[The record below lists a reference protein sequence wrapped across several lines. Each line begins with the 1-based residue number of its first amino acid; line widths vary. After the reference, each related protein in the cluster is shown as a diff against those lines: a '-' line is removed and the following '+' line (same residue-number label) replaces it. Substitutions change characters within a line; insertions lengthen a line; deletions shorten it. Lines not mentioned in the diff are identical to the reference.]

1 MIVKFTMLG
10 AETIQNADD
19 LFKVTCSKVKE
30 FLNLIREPDVFLSKV
45 KVMLF

>member
-1 MIVKFTMLG
+1 MHG
-10 AETIQNADD
+10 AKTIQNADD

-30 FLNLIREPDVFLSKV
+30 FLNLIRELDVFLSKV

>member
-1 MIVKFTMLG
+1 MFG

-19 LFKVTCSKVKE
+19 IFKVTCTCSKVKE
-30 FLNLIREPDVFLSKV
+30 FLNLIRELDVFLSKV

>member
-1 MIVKFTMLG
+1 MIVKFTMIG

-30 FLNLIREPDVFLSKV
+30 FLNLIRELDVFLSKV